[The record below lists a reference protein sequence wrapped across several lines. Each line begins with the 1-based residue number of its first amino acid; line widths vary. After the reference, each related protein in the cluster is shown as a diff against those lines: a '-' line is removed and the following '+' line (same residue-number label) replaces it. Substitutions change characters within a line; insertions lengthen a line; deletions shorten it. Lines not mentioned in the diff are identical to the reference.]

1 MLKPL
6 SIENARAS
14 IVTVV
19 RFLAWLD
26 RHDRS
31 MADITQT
38 GLDHYLAGHPGRG
51 EMLVSFIAWTE
62 RTLFTSGLKMPKWRR
77 GSPQVV
83 LSAAERRAGVELL
96 LHDHDIRL
104 YCRSG

>member
-1 MLKPL
+1 
-6 SIENARAS
+6 
-14 IVTVV
+14 
-19 RFLAWLD
+19 
-26 RHDRS
+26 
-31 MADITQT
+31 
-38 GLDHYLAGHPGRG
+38 
-51 EMLVSFIAWTE
+51 MLVSFIAWTE